1 MTVDGRLYWQKFK
14 DHSDIQEWKV
24 DMTELSHIN
33 YFTLELKKKNDSG
46 EGFELFEL
54 NRIC

>member
-33 YFTLELKKKNDSG
+33 YFTLELKKKKMIPEKALSY
-46 EGFELFEL
+46 L
-54 NRIC
+54 N